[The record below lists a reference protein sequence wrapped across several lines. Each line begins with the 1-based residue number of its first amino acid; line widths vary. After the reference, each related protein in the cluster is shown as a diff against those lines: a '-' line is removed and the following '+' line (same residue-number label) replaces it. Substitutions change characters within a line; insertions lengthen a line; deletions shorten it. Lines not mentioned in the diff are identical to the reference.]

1 MEWNISRV
9 FKGITSFIIIFFI
22 FTCIVGIV
30 LNYFYGNI
38 TKLNSAVA
46 VNSEYANLNLYF
58 LKITKENDVRISD
71 YGLVDEDSSSSFI
84 TFENADGTTNTF
96 IKVGNIIYFNEIKLC
111 ENVEQFNINVDTTLK
126 PTIYVQ
132 AVISGAT
139 YSSQYVILS

>member
-1 MEWNISRV
+1 MEWNSSKI
-9 FKGITSFIIIFFI
+9 FKGITYFIITFFI

-38 TKLNSAVA
+38 TKMNSAVS
-46 VNSEYANLNLYF
+46 VNSDYANLNLYF

-71 YGLVDEDSSSSFI
+71 YGLVDEDSLSSYI
-84 TFENADGTTNTF
+84 TFENDDGTTNTF
-96 IKVGNIIYFNEIKLC
+96 MKIGNIIYFNQIKLC

-126 PTIYVQ
+126 PTIHVQ
-132 AVISGAT
+132 AVISGNM